1 MVSCS
6 CWLLAY
12 YGGVRDSLR
21 QFKSEIFQA
30 LANPTRIAV
39 LDELRRGEL
48 TVGGIMARIDVEQ
61 SNLSQHLAVMRAR
74 QIVMARKSGNQVFY
88 SVRDPLIFRVLDLM
102 RHYFQNQVSQS
113 IGLLEENG
121 GSRSKKIRSR

>member
-1 MVSCS
+1 MLIL
-6 CWLLAY
+6 LLAY
-12 YGGVRDSLR
+12 DGRVPDSLR
-21 QFKSEIFQA
+21 QFKVEIFQA
-30 LANPTRIAV
+30 LANPIRIAIV
-39 LDELRRGEL
+39 DELRRGEL
-48 TVGGIMARIDVEQ
+48 TVGDIMARIDVEQ

-102 RHYFQNQVSQS
+102 RHYFQNQLSQS
-113 IGLLEENG
+113 IGLLEENE

>member
-1 MVSCS
+1 MP
-6 CWLLAY
+6 
-12 YGGVRDSLR
+12 DSLR
-21 QFKSEIFQA
+21 QFKAEIFQA

-48 TVGGIMARIDVEQ
+48 TVGDIVARIEVEQ

-88 SVRDPLIFRVLDLM
+88 SVRDPLIFRLLDLM

-113 IGLLEENG
+113 VGLLEEDE